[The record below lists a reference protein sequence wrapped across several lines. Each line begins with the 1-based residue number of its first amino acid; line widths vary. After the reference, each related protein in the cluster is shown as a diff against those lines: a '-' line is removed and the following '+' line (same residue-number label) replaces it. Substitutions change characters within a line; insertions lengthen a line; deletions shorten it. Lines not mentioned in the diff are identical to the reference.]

1 MAPALPPSP
10 ANSPSVTGKDAPL
23 PYACPSPPLPFPIL
37 FLLYRFLYVCV
48 RSLFLKFIY
57 LFFLYF
63 HVRVNALSVVYII
76 TARSPLCSSR
86 VLQHIIVHTNRSF
99 SRGNFRCI
107 CTTDFLFTC
116 TISRC
121 LLHFFLQ
128 FSVYVCVCVFMWA
141 HSAQSLLG
149 DGDCQVSSSSSVTL
163 DRTVLPRGKKAP
175 AKLPQVVP
183 STVGKAPMPPPRK
196 TLSSQR

>member
-1 MAPALPPSP
+1 MPPSP
-10 ANSPSVTGKDAPL
+10 
-23 PYACPSPPLPFPIL
+23 PYSSPLPFPIL

-48 RSLFLKFIY
+48 RSLFLKFID

-76 TARSPLCSSR
+76 TARSSLCSSR

-121 LLHFFLQ
+121 LLHFFL
-128 FSVYVCVCVFMWA
+128 SSILCIRVCVCFYVGPQCTKFARRWRLPGVVVIVGHA
-141 HSAQSLLG
+141 GPNGAATGEEGSGQAAPGRAEHGRQGADASAPQNTLLAEVSFPRASLS
-149 DGDCQVSSSSSVTL
+149 CPQHPT
-163 DRTVLPRGKKAP
+163 P
-175 AKLPQVVP
+175 A
-183 STVGKAPMPPPRK
+183 S
-196 TLSSQR
+196 